1 MDNESDTASSVL
13 KTISS
18 LSQSSAGIAN
28 DGDRGVFH
36 GAGTAKQLRRR
47 PTSKFEF
54 SSQNNDKPVLI
65 VIFTCNL
72 LLGLVLSQVASAML
86 PHHDHHHD
94 DHHDTEA
101 VWYDYSNYTEAVS
114 VVTMTL
120 LSFIM
125 IGVGCEFVID
135 KTNLKS
141 YGKDYLVAMTAAG
154 FPWLFVGA

>member
-1 MDNESDTASSVL
+1 MENDSDTSSVV

-18 LSQSSAGIAN
+18 LSASTAGIAN
-28 DGDRGVFH
+28 DNDMDIFQ
-36 GAGTAKQLRRR
+36 GAGTAKPLRRR
-47 PTSKFEF
+47 DSTALEF

-72 LLGLVLSQVASAML
+72 LLGVVLSQVASAML

-101 VWYDYSNYTEAVS
+101 VWYDYSNYTEVVS